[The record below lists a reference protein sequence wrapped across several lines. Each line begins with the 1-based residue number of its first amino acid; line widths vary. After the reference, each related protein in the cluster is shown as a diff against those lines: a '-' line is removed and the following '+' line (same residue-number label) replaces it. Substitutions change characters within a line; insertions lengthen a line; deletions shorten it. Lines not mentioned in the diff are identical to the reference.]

1 MDRIRVLATALLLS
15 LTLQAGAS
23 EPRPAAGPR
32 SVVPVCDDINEWPPY
47 TQFRRQDG
55 ERSSEV
61 TGFTVELLREI
72 GRRRGFTPAVHML
85 PWKRC
90 LAAVLSGEM
99 AGLLNAILTE
109 ERGRDFL
116 ISPVIYET
124 RLLLLGRSE
133 RFPQGLDL
141 ERQTELLKLRVGGLH
156 GYSYSQLDA
165 IAPER
170 LERAPNYGSLLHMLR
185 IGRVDV
191 ALINEGVLLGLQ
203 ALNQLPKHWDEGLVV
218 GTLADRQPSR
228 FHMMFSRQ
236 HAQGALLREA
246 VTTELA
252 AMHKD
257 GSLARLRAQWLP
269 TRR

>member
-1 MDRIRVLATALLLS
+1 MVQALLLM
-15 LTLQAGAS
+15 LAALLVAPEG
-23 EPRPAAGPR
+23 RPPAVAAPL
-32 SVVPVCDDINEWPPY
+32 SVPVCDDVNEWPPY
-47 TQFRRQDG
+47 TQFRRRDG
-55 ERSSEV
+55 ERGSEV

-72 GRRRGFTPAVHML
+72 GRRRGFAPSVHML

-90 LAAVLSGEM
+90 QAAVQSGEM

-191 ALINEGVLLGLQ
+191 ALINEGVLHGLQ
-203 ALNQLPKHWDEGLVV
+203 ALNQLPKHWDDGLVI

-236 HAQGALLREA
+236 HPQGALLREA
-246 VTTELA
+246 VTAELA

-269 TRR
+269 SRR